1 MPLASSTAPGPKLI
15 PFTVATVFFIAAA
28 QSAGGA
34 AKQSWTALAADG
46 VGEGG
51 DEEVGDVVAAVLRGV
66 QAPASTAMRA
76 KTTGSLPIYGNN
88 GPLYVRLRQCTVQ
101 QHSCADAWSVHWRN
115 RTYRGPLFP

>member
-51 DEEVGDVVAAVLRGV
+51 DGEVGDVVAAVLRGV

-76 KTTGSLPIYGNN
+76 KTTGSLPIYGNKRPPIRAVTPVH
-88 GPLYVRLRQCTVQ
+88 GPTTLLRRRLVRARV
-101 QHSCADAWSVHWRN
+101 R
-115 RTYRGPLFP
+115 